1 VADAT
6 AELSCREF
14 TEVVTDFRE
23 GVLDRLRVLA
33 VERHLADCVGCRT
46 YLEQMDAT
54 VRALRG
60 LAGEGARGDGARSA
74 ALEAFRGWARRR
86 EPPQG

>member
-1 VADAT
+1 MGHAT

-14 TEVVTDFRE
+14 TEIVTDFRE
-23 GVLDRLRVLA
+23 GALDRLRVLA
-33 VERHLADCVGCRT
+33 VEHHLAGCVGCRT
-46 YLEQMDAT
+46 YLDQMDAT

-60 LAGEGARGDGARSA
+60 LGGEGTPGDGARSV

-86 EPPQG
+86 EPPAG